1 MSGEE
6 KVTMTKHDQI
16 IAYIEALKIGSH
28 ISVRQIAKELSVSE
42 GTAYRAMK
50 EARELGLIISR
61 ERIGTVRVEKFEHN
75 NLQQLTFADV
85 ALIVDGRVLGGSAG
99 LAKTLNKFVIGAM
112 TPEAMMSY
120 IDAGSLLIVGNRDE
134 AHHRALENGAGV
146 LITGGFEA
154 SDNIKQLAD
163 RYELPIISSSHDT
176 FTVASIINR
185 AMYDRLIKK
194 KMMLIQDMAS
204 SIKFEVQVLHIDDQL
219 RDYEKL
225 VAATGHD
232 RFPVVDAAHRLV
244 GIVTRS
250 DVGRHLGRDT
260 RDIGRDMGRDKGHDM
275 GRGMGR
281 DITGREDSMQTETI
295 EKMMTRNPLTVQMQT
310 SVTSAAHMMISEG
323 IKLLPIIDT
332 SRKLIGVVSRSDVIK
347 AMQYIQNQP
356 QLGETIDEMIW
367 AEFSEGRD
375 QSGQLM
381 FRGKVTPQMTSM
393 IGTASEGVL
402 SIVMTQAAYGSLRQH
417 KKANFVLENMTVY
430 YVSPVQLEGEI
441 TVIPRIIEVSRKS
454 GKVAIDI
461 IHAGK
466 IVCQAMLAAQ
476 VIDLF

>member
-6 KVTMTKHDQI
+6 NVTMTKHDQI
-16 IAYIEALKIGSH
+16 MAYIEALKIGSH
-28 ISVRQIAKELSVSE
+28 ISVRQIAKDLSVSE

-61 ERIGTVRVEKFEHN
+61 ERIGTVRVENFKGN
-75 NLQQLTFADV
+75 NLQHLTFADV

-112 TPEAMMSY
+112 TPEAMMNY

-134 AHHRALENGAGV
+134 AHHRALEHGAGV

-154 SDNIKQLAD
+154 SDSIKQLAD

-194 KMMLIQDMAS
+194 KMMLIQDMAA
-204 SIKFEVQVLHIDDQL
+204 SINFEVQVLQAHQKSS
-219 RDYEKL
+219 DYESL
-225 VAATGHD
+225 AASTGHN
-232 RFPVVDAAHRLV
+232 RFPVVDAANRII
-244 GIVTRS
+244 GIVTR
-250 DVGRHLGRDT
+250 
-260 RDIGRDMGRDKGHDM
+260 
-275 GRGMGR
+275 R
-281 DITGREDSMQTETI
+281 DITGVDREQTI
-295 EKMMTRNPLTVQMQT
+295 EKVMTRNPLTVQMQT
-310 SVTSAAHMMISEG
+310 SVTSAAHMMISQG
-323 IKLLPIIDT
+323 IKLLPIVDA
-332 SRKLIGVVSRSDVIK
+332 SRKLIGVVSRADVIK

-367 AEFSEGRD
+367 AEFSEERD
-375 QSGQLM
+375 GSGQLM

-402 SIVMTQAAYGSLRQH
+402 GIVMTQAAYGSLRQH
-417 KKANFVLENMTVY
+417 KKANFILENMTVY
-430 YVSPVQLEGEI
+430 YISPVQLEGEI
-441 TVIPRIIEVSRKS
+441 TVIPRVIDVSRTS
-454 GKVAIDI
+454 GKVAVDI
-461 IHAGK
+461 VHSGK

-476 VIDLF
+476 VIDLI